1 MSRFLKVIFSAL
13 LLMLFAFGCDKVEDP
28 NNGNDNNEEILDGHE
43 YVDLGLPSG
52 TLWASCNVGADT
64 PEGIGDY
71 FAWGETATKELY
83 DWKSYVYGNYSDMRF
98 EMTKY
103 CMVPSWGLDGFVD
116 SLTVLEPN
124 DDAARANWGERWR
137 MATKEEWEE
146 LFQKTTCVWTT
157 QNGVEGRLMAG
168 TNGNSIFLPVTGFR
182 LDDMFIGP
190 SLGIYWSSSLHEG
203 FPERGWSF
211 HFDADQCHVCGT
223 YERSRGQ
230 IVRAVYI
237 AKQQ

>member
-1 MSRFLKVIFSAL
+1 
-13 LLMLFAFGCDKVEDP
+13 
-28 NNGNDNNEEILDGHE
+28 
-43 YVDLGLPSG
+43 
-52 TLWASCNVGADT
+52 
-64 PEGIGDY
+64 
-71 FAWGETATKELY
+71 
-83 DWKSYVYGNYSDMRF
+83 
-98 EMTKY
+98 
-103 CMVPSWGLDGFVD
+103 
-116 SLTVLEPN
+116 
-124 DDAARANWGERWR
+124 

-157 QNGVEGRLMAG
+157 QNGVEGRLMTG
-168 TNGNSIFLPVTGFR
+168 TNGNTIFLPVTGFR

-237 AKQQ
+237 AKQQYNE